1 MFVYFYLLCVVQSFA
16 KQRLPEKC
24 RRNRFEIVA
33 AIRHNAMQQGWNLI
47 FIANFVIYF
56 LNLDQVTPM
65 KQFALATFLVFI
77 LSSCLVSKK
86 KYDDLLAQKVRMEAD
101 LSDRNSQLDKSNAD
115 IKDLEEKLRM
125 LKEDTTNL
133 GIDVRSAGQRLA
145 QLEKEHAQLNSSY
158 TGLVTSS
165 GKLKG
170 DVAQQQQQL
179 LTIQSNLE
187 KTRRLND
194 SLSTSLAEREKKVQ
208 ELEQVLANKDK
219 AVQDLKNRIS
229 NALLN
234 FKEND
239 LTVKVKNGKVYVSL
253 AEQLLFGSGSIEVD
267 QKGVTALQQL
277 ARAVKDQKG
286 INIMVEGHTDNVPI
300 SKKSAYMQDNW
311 DLSVMRATSI
321 TRILTKAGVSS
332 TQITASG
339 RGEYVPLAANDSP
352 QNKSKNR
359 RTEIIITPDLDELFK
374 ILGTN

>member
-1 MFVYFYLLCVVQSFA
+1 
-16 KQRLPEKC
+16 
-24 RRNRFEIVA
+24 
-33 AIRHNAMQQGWNLI
+33 
-47 FIANFVIYF
+47 
-56 LNLDQVTPM
+56 M
-65 KQFALATFLVFI
+65 KQFALLTTLVFL

-115 IKDLEEKLRM
+115 IKDLEDKLRM

-133 GIDVRSAGQRLA
+133 GIDVRSSGQRLA

-277 ARAVKDQKG
+277 AKAVKDQKG

-339 RGEYVPLAANDSP
+339 RGEYVPLAINDTP